1 MQLYETYEYTDEVK
15 FEIGRRIQEVRLKK
29 GMDSVVLADYIGIG
43 RNQLSRIEN
52 GRANCTLPQ
61 LFMVCKLLGCSSDYL
76 LFGNMQKKDVMITE
90 DQSKAINN
98 LLKVFSV

>member
-1 MQLYETYEYTDEVK
+1 
-15 FEIGRRIQEVRLKK
+15 
-29 GMDSVVLADYIGIG
+29 MDSVVLADYIGIG

-76 LFGNMQKKDVMITE
+76 LFGDMQKKDVMITE

>member
-43 RNQLSRIEN
+43 RNQLSRKIPSKTTN
-52 GRANCTLPQ
+52 RRRNNSYSKTNNC
-61 LFMVCKLLGCSSDYL
+61 
-76 LFGNMQKKDVMITE
+76 
-90 DQSKAINN
+90 
-98 LLKVFSV
+98 